1 MKKFIYT
8 LAMIL
13 GVGFLSTSCSDDYL
27 DDLTGK
33 YTTPEAKTFTTAS
46 YTRTLEGTNFHFKV
60 ALSNGSETLNI
71 EFVDD
76 KYYLTESTFYNHTA
90 AGSAKGHFV
99 KETTNFNGTACA
111 NENGMVFIKKAGD
124 DYKID
129 GNVWLT
135 DGRII
140 HATWEGKL
148 TFEEYIPDFGYTC
161 TLASAPLMVDGAAV
175 DGAVDNTVQV
185 FNGGTLVANL
195 QFATAEGAS
204 IVGNYTIS
212 STYNAAGLANNGY
225 DFRGYGWPVFG
236 GTYVVTSAGTE
247 NFLTTGVVE
256 ISEKDGAYR
265 IIVAGQD
272 LGICHAK

>member
-13 GVGFLSTSCSDDYL
+13 GVSFLSTSCSDDYL

-33 YTTPEAKTFTTAS
+33 YPAPEAKTFTTAS
-46 YTRTLEGTNFHFKV
+46 YTRTLEGTYFHFKV

-76 KYYLTESTFYNHTA
+76 KYYLTESTFYNHVA
-90 AGSAKGHFV
+90 AGAEKGHFV
-99 KETTNFNGTACA
+99 KETTSFNGAACA

-124 DYKID
+124 NYKID

-161 TLASAPLMVDGAAV
+161 TLASAPLMVEGAAV
-175 DGAVDNTVQV
+175 AVDNTVQV
-185 FNGGTLVANL
+185 FNGGTLVANI

-204 IVGNYTIS
+204 IAGNYTIS

-225 DFRGYGWPVFG
+225 DFRANGWPVFG
-236 GTYVVTSAGTE
+236 GTYLVTSSGTE
-247 NFLTTGVVE
+247 NFLKEGVVE
-256 ISEKDGAYR
+256 ISEASEGYH
-265 IIVAGQD
+265 IVVAGQD
-272 LGICHAK
+272 FGICHAK

>member
-33 YTTPEAKTFTTAS
+33 YTTPEAKQFTTAT
-46 YTRTLEGTNFHFKV
+46 YTRTLEGTNFHYAVK
-60 ALSNGSETLNI
+60 LSNGSETLNI

-76 KYYLTESTFYNHTA
+76 KWFLTETTFYNHVA
-90 AGSAKGHFV
+90 AGAGKGHFV

-124 DYKID
+124 NYKID

-161 TLASAPLMVDGAAV
+161 TLASAPLMVEGAAV
-175 DGAVDNTVQV
+175 AVDNTVQV
-185 FNGGTLVANL
+185 FNGGALVANI

-204 IVGNYTIS
+204 IVGNYTIA

-225 DFRGYGWPVFG
+225 DLREWGWPFG
-236 GTYVVTSAGTE
+236 GTYLVTSSGTE
-247 NFLTTGVVE
+247 NFLKEGVVE
-256 ISEKDGAYR
+256 ISEASEGYH